1 MSAEDLGGAELHCAT
16 SGVADH
22 LAESEAHAASLTR
35 RVLANLG
42 AGGAPGDLRSQ
53 REPNILII
61 RRAVKMLAQRV
72 RVLNVNDK
80 MLGFRHDCQALA

>member
-42 AGGAPGDLRSQ
+42 AGCVPGDFRSQ
-53 REPNILII
+53 QEPNVSII
-61 RRAVKMLAQRV
+61 RRAVSNACA
-72 RVLNVNDK
+72 VLNANDK
-80 MLGFRHDCQALA
+80 MLGSRHNCRALA